1 MPSDYINIYI
11 SKDNGKTYEF
21 LSENLKNGGAFPLS
35 TPEILNN
42 NNDVLIK
49 IEDYND
55 NKINQISE
63 NFSII
68 AAPRFEINYPHI
80 FF

>member
-21 LSENLKNGGAFPLS
+21 WLKILKGGAFPLS

-49 IEDYND
+49 
-55 NKINQISE
+55 SR
-63 NFSII
+63 II
-68 AAPRFEINYPHI
+68 TII
-80 FF
+80 K